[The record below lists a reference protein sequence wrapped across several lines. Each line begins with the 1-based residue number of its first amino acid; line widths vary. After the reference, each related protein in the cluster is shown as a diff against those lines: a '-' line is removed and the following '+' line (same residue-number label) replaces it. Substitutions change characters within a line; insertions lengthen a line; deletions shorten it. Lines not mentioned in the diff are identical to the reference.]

1 MFYCY
6 LADVIAVADGEVT
19 ALKTDVAT
27 NVPQPDGSVL
37 APMTRENGTGN
48 LIGLRI
54 DGEHYAFY
62 AHLEPGS
69 IRVTLGQKVKKGDV
83 LAKVGN
89 TGNAS
94 GPHLHFHIA
103 DSNNLNGSQG
113 LPYVFERFE
122 LEGMQSSGRPR
133 EAGSKR
139 TVHTASLP
147 ADDCV
152 VWFGGDH

>member
-1 MFYCY
+1 CY
-6 LADVIAVADGEVT
+6 GADVLAVADGEVT

-27 NVPQPDGSVL
+27 NVPHADGSVS
-37 APMTRENGTGN
+37 APMTRENGAGN
-48 LIGLRI
+48 FIGLKI
-54 DGEHYAFY
+54 DDEHYAFY

-69 IRVTLGQKVKKGDV
+69 IRVTLGQQVKQGEV
-83 LAKVGN
+83 VARLGN
-89 TGNAS
+89 PGNAS
-94 GPHLHFHIA
+94 GPHLHFHIC

-133 EAGSKR
+133 PADAKR
-139 TVHTASLP
+139 TVHTAALP

-152 VWFGGDH
+152 VWFGADN